1 MTNMLETPMYS
12 PARSKTLV
20 GNSPVSAMPE
30 NSVGRR
36 QASVNLDCTWD
47 NNAMV
52 ANLVRPFLIDPWTS
66 LMTNN
71 AYPSQQ
77 PRHISSDG
85 TIGRRR
91 STSPL
96 AQSKMAQG
104 RRYAQEDRSLLLH
117 SSPRHSSPRAMPR
130 VSPISPMAARAYSP
144 QSDNSRRFPA
154 RFALLPKAEDRPY
167 IQEAEG
173 RVDSEPIDYP
183 DQLHRR
189 FTTQGRPSEARRAS
203 GAAHNLLEP
212 DNGGNGG
219 GCAVDAG
226 RSKRVRF
233 SITGPAEPRP
243 EASGREDG
251 SSDEP
256 EPARGGVRSMTL
268 AARLGRALAASFP
281 CVSLPRPDG
290 AL

>member
-1 MTNMLETPMYS
+1 
-12 PARSKTLV
+12 
-20 GNSPVSAMPE
+20 
-30 NSVGRR
+30 
-36 QASVNLDCTWD
+36 
-47 NNAMV
+47 
-52 ANLVRPFLIDPWTS
+52 
-66 LMTNN
+66 
-71 AYPSQQ
+71 
-77 PRHISSDG
+77 
-85 TIGRRR
+85 
-91 STSPL
+91 
-96 AQSKMAQG
+96 
-104 RRYAQEDRSLLLH
+104 
-117 SSPRHSSPRAMPR
+117 MPR

-189 FTTQGRPSEARRAS
+189 FTTQGRTSEARRAS
-203 GAAHNLLEP
+203 GAAHALLEP

-219 GCAVDAG
+219 GCAAGAG

-233 SITGPAEPRP
+233 SITGPAEPWP
-243 EASGREDG
+243 EASGEGEG
-251 SSDEP
+251 SSDGP
-256 EPARGGVRSMTL
+256 KAARGGVRSMTL

-290 AL
+290 AF